1 MQHIISLD
9 RSVKLKLLYPIGV
22 KEKITFTYNE
32 LITITDV
39 YEVLI
44 SKSLNDRDVF
54 ITVAEGSGISKSG
67 NVLTWDLEFNYADLT
82 EGSYAFEIRNKTLD
96 VIEYSGTLKT
106 LKTINND

>member
-1 MQHIISLD
+1 MEYTVNLD
-9 RSVKLKLLYPIGV
+9 RAVKLKLLYPIGT
-22 KEKITFTYNE
+22 KESITFTYNE

-39 YEVLI
+39 FEVLI

-54 ITVAEGSGISKSG
+54 INIQEGSGISKSG
-67 NVLTWDLEFNYADLT
+67 NVLTWDLEFNYADIT

-96 VIEYSGTLKT
+96 VIEFSGTLKT